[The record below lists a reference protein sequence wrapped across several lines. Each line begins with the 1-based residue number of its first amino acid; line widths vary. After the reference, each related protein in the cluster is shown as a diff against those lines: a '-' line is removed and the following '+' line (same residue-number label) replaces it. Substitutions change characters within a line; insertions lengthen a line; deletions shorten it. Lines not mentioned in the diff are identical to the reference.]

1 MKGPMQSVAT
11 SGARQSDT
19 AQPEQVIMVRGIEMS
34 EKPAPEPTC
43 CGQPKGFMMSR
54 KELDPREVYTTTSN
68 GEKMLV
74 RLNIHLKGGQGCFKP
89 VPMLK
94 LAGDRVTVP
103 PALEKLGMTWEEYH
117 EIFVR
122 QLSEIEDRH
131 FPEGCCNASVAVV
144 PKYLCCLVTSL
155 ATLGCALNWFIRRGM
170 EQQKRHALPFDADLC
185 EWQTNANATLRQKYP
200 VYIKTQS
207 HSWYEQ
213 HGEHGARCYRRWIA
227 VALNE
232 EDAAQLM
239 SEPHL
244 YGWVIGPQPQ
254 PCPTAIDPGTIMD
267 ENIFCVH
274 PYPQVRSDL

>member
-1 MKGPMQSVAT
+1 
-11 SGARQSDT
+11 
-19 AQPEQVIMVRGIEMS
+19 MVCGIEVPES
-34 EKPAPEPTC
+34 EKPEPELDC
-43 CGQPKGFMMSR
+43 CGNPKMTWPNFEDLSLG
-54 KELDPREVYTTTSN
+54 PREVYTTTSN

-74 RLNIHLKGGQGCFKP
+74 RLNIHLQGGQGSFEP

-170 EQQKRHALPFDADLC
+170 EQQKRHALPFDADLR

-200 VYIKTQS
+200 IRIKTQS
-207 HSWYEQ
+207 QSWMEGG
-213 HGEHGARCYRRWIA
+213 GEGGARRCFSRWIA

-244 YGWVIGPQPQ
+244 YGFVIGYRPPPHQF
-254 PCPTAIDPGTIMD
+254 CPNGPPTSMN

-274 PYPQVRSDL
+274 PYQQVRSDL

>member
-1 MKGPMQSVAT
+1 MQSVAT

-144 PKYLCCLVTSL
+144 PNYLCCLVTSL
-155 ATLGCALNWFIRRGM
+155 AILGCALNWFIRRGM

-244 YGWVIGPQPQ
+244 YGLVVDDKPPPCGGGPTQLN
-254 PCPTAIDPGTIMD
+254 

-274 PYPQVRSDL
+274 PYQQLRSVHL

>member
-1 MKGPMQSVAT
+1 
-11 SGARQSDT
+11 
-19 AQPEQVIMVRGIEMS
+19 
-34 EKPAPEPTC
+34 
-43 CGQPKGFMMSR
+43 
-54 KELDPREVYTTTSN
+54 
-68 GEKMLV
+68 
-74 RLNIHLKGGQGCFKP
+74 
-89 VPMLK
+89 MLK

-144 PKYLCCLVTSL
+144 HKYLCCLVASL
-155 ATLGCALNWFIRRGM
+155 ATLGCAVNWFVRRGL
-170 EQQKRHALPFDADLC
+170 EQQKRHAIPFDADLR
-185 EWQTNANATLRQKYP
+185 EWQTNANATSRQKYP
-200 VYIKTQS
+200 IRIKTQS
-207 HSWYEQ
+207 QSWME
-213 HGEHGARCYRRWIA
+213 GEGEGARRRFSRWIA

-244 YGWVIGPQPQ
+244 YGFVIGYRPPPHQF
-254 PCPTAIDPGTIMD
+254 CPNAPPTSMN

-274 PYPQVRSDL
+274 PYQQVRSDL

>member
-1 MKGPMQSVAT
+1 M
-11 SGARQSDT
+11 SGHVVTQSDT
-19 AQPEQVIMVRGIEMS
+19 TKPEQVIMVRGIEYPES
-34 EKPAPEPTC
+34 EKPEPEPTGC
-43 CGQPKGFMMSR
+43 CGQPKLSTVLSSR
-54 KELDPREVYTTTSN
+54 PDLGQREVYTTTSN

-74 RLNIHLKGGQGCFKP
+74 RLNIHLEGGQGCFGP

-103 PALEKLGMTWEEYH
+103 PALEKLGMTWDEYH

-131 FPEGCCNASVAVV
+131 FPEGCCNAC
-144 PKYLCCLVTSL
+144 PKRFPKDLCCLVTSL
-155 ATLGCALNWFIRRGM
+155 ATLGCALHWFMRRGL
-170 EQQKRHALPFDADLC
+170 EQAKRLLLPFDADLR

-200 VYIKTQS
+200 IHIKTQS
-207 HSWYEQ
+207 HSWIVPQ
-213 HGEHGARCYRRWIA
+213 GESAKRCFRRWIA

-244 YGWVIGPQPQ
+244 YGLVEDDKPPPCGGGP
-254 PCPTAIDPGTIMD
+254 TKLN

-274 PYPQVRSDL
+274 PYQQYRSVHL

>member
-1 MKGPMQSVAT
+1 
-11 SGARQSDT
+11 
-19 AQPEQVIMVRGIEMS
+19 MS
-34 EKPAPEPTC
+34 ITKYLFDNFQRSKT
-43 CGQPKGFMMSR
+43 
-54 KELDPREVYTTTSN
+54 D
-68 GEKMLV
+68 
-74 RLNIHLKGGQGCFKP
+74 I
-89 VPMLK
+89 
-94 LAGDRVTVP
+94 
-103 PALEKLGMTWEEYH
+103 
-117 EIFVR
+117 
-122 QLSEIEDRH
+122 
-131 FPEGCCNASVAVV
+131 FPEGCCNACPKAF

-155 ATLGCALNWFIRRGM
+155 ATLGCTLHWFMRRGL
-170 EQQKRHALPFDADLC
+170 EQAKRLLLPFDADLR

-200 VYIKTQS
+200 IHIKTQS
-207 HSWYEQ
+207 NSWIVPT
-213 HGEHGARCYRRWIA
+213 GESAQRCWRRWIA